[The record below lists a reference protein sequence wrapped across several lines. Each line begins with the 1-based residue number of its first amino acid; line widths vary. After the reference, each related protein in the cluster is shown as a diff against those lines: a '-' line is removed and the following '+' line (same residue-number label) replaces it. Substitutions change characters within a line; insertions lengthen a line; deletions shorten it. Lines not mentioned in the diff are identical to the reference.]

1 MAMLQKLAKME
12 KVGIKQVWQY
22 EASDFTPWLAENIS
36 LLSEVIDL
44 SIEHVKT
51 EASVGKYSLDI
62 LARDSDS
69 GKYVVIENQYG
80 DTNHDH
86 LGKLL
91 TYAAGYDA
99 YAAIWVAESFT
110 DEHRKALD
118 LLNQRTG
125 EDTQFFGL
133 EVELLKI
140 GDSLPA
146 VNFNLVSGPP
156 AESKTIIVPPTDEQL
171 KNRQFQE
178 MFLEKLRERYS
189 HRKWRISDHP
199 YRVIEY
205 ASQDRPVDGITY
217 NAFWHTDGT
226 PYFEILINNTKDGA
240 WNAKRF
246 ERLEQDIRDIEE
258 ILIEAKV
265 EDEVVWNAKWGNQ
278 GSRIAI
284 RRVGDVYQEQEEWDE
299 YQNWMLRKYE
309 KFKEVFGPRLAELVD

>member
-12 KVGIKQVWQY
+12 KVGIKHVWQY
-22 EASDFTPWLAENIS
+22 EASDFTPWLAKNIS

-44 SIEHVKT
+44 SIEQIET
-51 EASVGKYSLDI
+51 EAPVGKYSLDI

-99 YAAIWVAESFT
+99 CAAIWVAESFT

-118 LLNQRTG
+118 LLNHRTG
-125 EDTQFFGL
+125 EDTQFFGV
-133 EVELLKI
+133 EVEVLKI

-156 AESKTIIVPPTDEQL
+156 AGGTTIIVPLTDEQL

-178 MFLEKLRERYS
+178 MFLEKLRSRLS
-189 HRKWRISDHP
+189 HRRWKISNNP
-199 YRVIEY
+199 YRIIEY
-205 ASQDRPVDGITY
+205 ASQEIPVDGIQYT
-217 NAFWHTDGT
+217 AFWHTDGT

-246 ERLEQDIRDIEE
+246 EHLEKDRQDIEE
-258 ILIEAKV
+258 LLIEAKV
-265 EDEVVWNAKWGNQ
+265 EEEVVWNAKWGNR

-309 KFKEVFGPRLAELVD
+309 KFKEVLGPKLAELVD